1 MEKKHLDD
9 FFKEKLNDYAEM
21 PEEQLWERISDSLE
35 KKKKRRIIPI
45 WWQLGGAA
53 AAIALLFMLV
63 NPFNEESPSITP
75 SVVETESNEAERNNG
90 SITEDDPI
98 TSPDNTTEI
107 VNSTIDNDD
116 NGSNKKVLS
125 NNNSTS
131 IQIANTSEKSNSVS
145 TVIGNDNIA
154 KSDDTANGETSDN
167 LSQTLASNKSSD
179 KKKTNGMVIGQ
190 TPSKEGINTI
200 SDKTQNAIATNDPI
214 TNETTSPPIG
224 EKSEPLYTE
233 KAIAASDEVKK
244 DSLENGK
251 KSIFEAIKEQ
261 EALEDEALAENK
273 SGKKWSMGPA
283 VAPVFFSTLGEGSP
297 IHSNFASNS
306 KSGKLNLSYGLM
318 VSYNVSEKLSI
329 RSGVHKV
336 DYGYDTNDIVFTSS
350 LTTSTAQL
358 IDNITYAQTSRNL
371 VVENAPR
378 TSSDAV
384 ADVAGQLQPFEGRM
398 VQQLGYVEV
407 PMELN
412 YALIDNKF
420 GVNLIGGVSSLFLVD
435 NAVTLESEEL
445 ITEMGEANNA
455 NSVNFSTNIGIGFR
469 YGISDN
475 IQLNV
480 EPIFKYQLNTFSD
493 TAGNFRPYSVGV
505 YSGLNFRF

>member
-1 MEKKHLDD
+1 
-9 FFKEKLNDYAEM
+9 
-21 PEEQLWERISDSLE
+21 
-35 KKKKRRIIPI
+35 
-45 WWQLGGAA
+45 
-53 AAIALLFMLV
+53 
-63 NPFNEESPSITP
+63 
-75 SVVETESNEAERNNG
+75 
-90 SITEDDPI
+90 
-98 TSPDNTTEI
+98 
-107 VNSTIDNDD
+107 
-116 NGSNKKVLS
+116 
-125 NNNSTS
+125 
-131 IQIANTSEKSNSVS
+131 
-145 TVIGNDNIA
+145 
-154 KSDDTANGETSDN
+154 
-167 LSQTLASNKSSD
+167 
-179 KKKTNGMVIGQ
+179 
-190 TPSKEGINTI
+190 
-200 SDKTQNAIATNDPI
+200 
-214 TNETTSPPIG
+214 
-224 EKSEPLYTE
+224 
-233 KAIAASDEVKK
+233 
-244 DSLENGK
+244 
-251 KSIFEAIKEQ
+251 
-261 EALEDEALAENK
+261 
-273 SGKKWSMGPA
+273 
-283 VAPVFFSTLGEGSP
+283 
-297 IHSNFASNS
+297 
-306 KSGKLNLSYGLM
+306 M

-358 IDNITYAQTSRNL
+358 IDKITYAQTSRNL